1 MTKIKKED
9 IEMLDLVLEY
19 VLDQGAVTRHVLSNP
34 NAYNIKKAPT
44 FFLELYPNSIA
55 SEEDFKMKILPY
67 FINYTDCG
75 KNQPSGHYIIK
86 NDKTL
91 AFKVQG
97 GFLGLYNRQEQIRK
111 EKEKDERFK
120 EAQYTLTQEQIKD
133 IKRANKKSNW
143 SLVIAILSIVTD
155 TYRHTL

>member
-1 MTKIKKED
+1 MIEIKKGD

-19 VLDQGAVTRHVLSNP
+19 VLDQGTVTRHVLLNP
-34 NAYNIKKAPT
+34 NAYNIKKTPT
-44 FFLELYPNSIA
+44 FLELYPSSIA
-55 SEEDFKMKILPY
+55 SEEDFKIKIVPY

-75 KNQPSGHYIIK
+75 ENHLYGHYIIK

-91 AFKVQG
+91 ALKAQG
-97 GFLGLYNRQEQIRK
+97 GFLGLYNRQEQFK
-111 EKEKDERFK
+111 QEKEKDERLK

-143 SLVIAILSIVTD
+143 SLAIAILSIIVSVIISF
-155 TYRHTL
+155 YR